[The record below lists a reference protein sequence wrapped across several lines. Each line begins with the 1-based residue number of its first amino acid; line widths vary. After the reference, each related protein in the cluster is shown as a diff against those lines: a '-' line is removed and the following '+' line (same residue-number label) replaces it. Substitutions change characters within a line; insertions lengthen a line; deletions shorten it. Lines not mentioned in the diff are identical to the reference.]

1 MQVKCHHDRTL
12 QPKIKGAVLKDQF
25 HFPVNVACPLRD
37 MKHRQFSVAASIFP
51 DEQILLL
58 GVSPLLN
65 STATQKAGQEQVDNR
80 KCKMS
85 IIANDQ

>member
-1 MQVKCHHDRTL
+1 
-12 QPKIKGAVLKDQF
+12 
-25 HFPVNVACPLRD
+25 